1 MQRDVVVIGAGISGL
16 AAAFYL
22 KKKGLDVS
30 LFEKSEHVGGV
41 IRSLHKEGYL
51 LEEGPNTY
59 MGLTDPVQEMVESLG
74 LTESM
79 VFPQKH
85 ASKRFIFRK
94 GKLYRLPTN
103 PFHYFTSGLLS
114 FSSKLRILCEPLV
127 SKGRGDETVGQFF
140 QKRIGPEGTRIL
152 VDSFVCG
159 IYAGDIDKLSANA
172 CFPNLVELER
182 RHRSIFVGML
192 KSKQKKDRRLFSFPQ
207 GMQQLPLEISKMLSS
222 NLYLNHHVLSIEKT
236 NKNFYTL
243 TFEGPQGEKQ
253 LETRSVIFATPA
265 YVSAEVLQR
274 LDSHL
279 ATALLGVPYTSLCV
293 FHFGYEKTQIKH
305 PLKGFGF
312 LIPRS
317 QKKRTLGVLWS
328 SSLFS
333 NRAPEDHKLLTVMV
347 GGATD
352 PTAYGDPLLLNQIK
366 SELSYMLKIQGK
378 PKMVHEKKWMKA
390 IPQYNIGHV
399 ERRKNIFNHLKQ
411 YPGLYV
417 CGNYLNGVSTTQCI
431 EQAKFLSDRVSS
443 YLGS

>member
-140 QKRIGPEGTRIL
+140 QK
-152 VDSFVCG
+152 
-159 IYAGDIDKLSANA
+159 IDKLSANA

-293 FHFGYEKTQIKH
+293 FHFGYEKAQIKH

-352 PTAYGDPLLLNQIK
+352 PTAYGDPLLLNKIK
-366 SELSYMLKIQGK
+366 GK
-378 PKMVHEKKWMKA
+378 KKMVHEKKWMKA